1 MKLTFLGTGA
11 ADWNGPDARGEYR
24 RLTSTLIDGSLL
36 IDVTHTV
43 DDMIENPAAIT
54 DVLFTHSHD
63 DHFDLDALRSLAP
76 VRVYAH
82 ESWAGEIAG
91 EGLTVVPLR
100 IGVSVQAGAFT
111 VTPMPSNHS
120 TGKDYETTLHYL
132 IEKNGQTLLYATD
145 GAWLLNREHKIIG
158 KRTLDAVV
166 FDATIG
172 DSAPGDFR
180 IFEHNSIDMV
190 RLMTATMLK
199 TGRLR
204 ENAPVYLT
212 HMARTLHAPQ
222 KQLEAELK
230 APFIPCYDGMKA
242 AF

>member
-1 MKLTFLGTGA
+1 M
-11 ADWNGPDARGEYR
+11 
-24 RLTSTLIDGSLL
+24 
-36 IDVTHTV
+36 
-43 DDMIENPAAIT
+43 
-54 DVLFTHSHD
+54 
-63 DHFDLDALRSLAP
+63 
-76 VRVYAH
+76 YAH

-100 IGVSVQAGAFT
+100 IGVSVQAGDFT

-230 APFIPCYDGMKA
+230 APFIPCYDGMTA
-242 AF
+242 TF